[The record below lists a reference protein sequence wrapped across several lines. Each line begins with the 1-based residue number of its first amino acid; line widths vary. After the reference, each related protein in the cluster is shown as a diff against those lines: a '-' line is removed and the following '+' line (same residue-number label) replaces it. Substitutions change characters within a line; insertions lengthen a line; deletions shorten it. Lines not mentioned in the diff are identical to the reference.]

1 MGFAFSQTQNLSQR
15 ADTRSGIIPVKWGF
29 SSDVDNLDIGS
40 QVVGTVRTSAL
51 MNIEATGEKSCF
63 GNFTNSLVS
72 SGNNETSNL
81 TTQTEA
87 NWRTLEI
94 NPNAKEICLY
104 IITRA
109 GNGGSV
115 NQFDGLNCT
124 QAGNGRGDCCDI
136 TITTGNCACDCVC
149 DGQGCSGDLGLCTE
163 TDCPSSYD
171 CCDGG
176 GASGGDAGYYKVS
189 IDVENLPQEA
199 LWVYLAQFN
208 GNSAGNG
215 NSDCNDTIKVEIYN
229 STLPFGQGGLPNMY
243 PEAPGSTPG
252 GLYADFKV
260 YPGQTGDD
268 INTGVQGQCPSQG
281 GNCTTCEGGPCLPC
295 PASPSPGDDSSYDTP
310 YINPSVA
317 SNITVTVTEVTAD
330 AFWGAAGNNGWLQ
343 QEFGWGAGTPNIPGD
358 FVSKNYGNTGGANC
372 FPDIT
377 VTPNPA
383 GDPPTAGACNCQGE
397 TFDTNGSTDVH
408 RTSGQLIGFV
418 VS

>member
-15 ADTRSGIIPVKWGF
+15 ADTRSGIIPIKWGF

-40 QVVGTVRTSAL
+40 QLVGSVRTSAL

-63 GNFTNSLVS
+63 GNFTSSSVS

-94 NPNAKEICLY
+94 NPNAKTIELY

-109 GNGGSV
+109 GNGGNV
-115 NQFDGLNCT
+115 NQYDGLNCS
-124 QAGNGRGDCCDI
+124 QAGNGRRDCCDPNQS
-136 TITTGNCACDCVC
+136 GACSCGCVC
-149 DGQGCSGDLGLCTE
+149 DGQGCGTGGQCTE
-163 TDCPSSYD
+163 DTCSTTYTCCPN
-171 CCDGG
+171 G
-176 GASGGDAGYYKVS
+176 GASGGDAGYYKVN

-208 GNSAGNG
+208 GNSGSSVPAN
-215 NSDCNDTIKVEIYN
+215 DCNDTIKVEIYN
-229 STLPFGQGGLPNMY
+229 STLPFGQGGFPNMY
-243 PEAPGSTPG
+243 PEAPGSSPG

-260 YPGQTGDD
+260 YPGQTGNDTS
-268 INTGVQGQCPSQG
+268 TGVRGS
-281 GNCTTCEGGPCLPC
+281 CTNTQSCTECDGGPCLPC
-295 PASPSPGDDSSYDTP
+295 PSEPSPGDDSNYDTP

-317 SNITVTVTEVTAD
+317 SSITVTVTEVTAD

-343 QEFGWGAGTPNIPGD
+343 QEFGWGAGTPSIPGD
-358 FVSKNYGNTGGANC
+358 FVSKNYGNLGGTKC
-372 FPDIT
+372 VPDIT
-377 VTPNPA
+377 VTPDPS
-383 GDPPTAGACNCQGE
+383 GDPPSAGACSCEGE